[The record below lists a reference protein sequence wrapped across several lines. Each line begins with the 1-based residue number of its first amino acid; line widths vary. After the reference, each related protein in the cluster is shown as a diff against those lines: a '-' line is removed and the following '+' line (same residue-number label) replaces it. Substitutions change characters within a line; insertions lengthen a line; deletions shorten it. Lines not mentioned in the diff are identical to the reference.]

1 MVARLLFFPALLAA
15 AALGADAP
23 PIRILFIGNS
33 LTSFNRLPAVV
44 EALGEANGQRIETR
58 TIAMPDYSLEDHWK
72 DGNAARVIAGG
83 RWSFVV
89 LQQGPSSQ
97 PESRILLV
105 EYTRR
110 FAEEAARAGARTA
123 LYMVWPS
130 ARRARDFD
138 GVKLS
143 YHTAASV
150 VRGTFLP
157 AGEAWRIAW
166 RTNPELPL
174 YGADGFHPSP
184 LGTSLAALVIFQG
197 ITGKAPAR
205 LPQSYPADA
214 TLLLSAAAEAL
225 RP

>member
-1 MVARLLFFPALLAA
+1 MIRFVALFAGFAAIALAQA
-15 AALGADAP
+15 PP

-33 LTSFNRLPAVV
+33 LTSTNRLPAMV

-58 TIAMPDYSLEDHWK
+58 TLAMPDYSLEDHWK

-83 RWSFVV
+83 KWSFIV

-105 EYTRR
+105 EYTRK
-110 FAEEAARAGARTA
+110 FAEEAARIGAKTA
-123 LYMVWPS
+123 LYMVWPA

-138 GVKLS
+138 GVRLS
-143 YHTAASV
+143 YHTAAGV
-150 VRGTFLP
+150 VGGIFLP

-166 RTNPELPL
+166 RTKPELQF

-197 ITGKAPAR
+197 LTGKAPAR
-205 LPQSYPADA
+205 LPSAYAADSD
-214 TLLLSAAAEAL
+214 LLLAATAEAL
-225 RP
+225 R